1 MPSRTYC
8 AHDSMSRA
16 GPPVSSPAQRPTIV
30 STPSA
35 PMTTFARTVSSP
47 PGARS
52 PPAPRPSAAR
62 SMPPASVAV
71 RTAAPAAAACSAS
84 TASKRVR
91 SKIQAMSG
99 HATFTSV
106 SSGARMMTRVMRREA
121 QGAPSGSMNSR
132 KPGSPTPSA
141 QRTGAPTTGSR
152 SIRRTSSSG
161 AARLASAA
169 ATLPAGPAPT
179 TRMSRP
185 GIRDHREG
193 ADGARG
199 HALAAAGARLAI
211 DQQVLESE
219 VDRLGGAEGE
229 AQPAAVA
236 HGEVDD
242 GDLGG
247 QRACERGGRHGA
259 NASRRPETR
268 QASALFEV
276 TLFVSLVRSRPPNPS
291 PSDYVPIHWP
301 KLNFRGWSPANEIAV
316 DLGTANT
323 LIWVKGE
330 GIVLNEPSVVAIE
343 KSTGKIKGIG
353 LEAKRMLGRT
363 PDGILAVRP
372 LKDGVIA
379 DFDVTEKMLR
389 FFLKTII
396 DRHLF
401 RVKPKVIVCVP
412 SGITEVEK
420 RAVRDS
426 AQSAGAK
433 EVWMVAEP
441 MAAAIGVGLPVETP
455 TGNMVIDIGGG
466 TTEIAVIALSGIVS
480 DTSIRTGGDELDQ
493 AIVQFMRKNYNLLIG
508 EPTAEQIKIQIGSA
522 APVGE
527 EREMEVKGRDLVSG
541 IPKIVRVHSSEIR
554 EAVQEPIQQI
564 VDAVRRALEITP
576 PELASDIV
584 DRGIVMT
591 GGGALIR
598 GLDVLLQQETGL
610 PIHLDEDPMTCVV
623 RGTGRILDD
632 PEKYRNVLTT

>member
-1 MPSRTYC
+1 
-8 AHDSMSRA
+8 MSRA
-16 GPPVSSPAQRPTIV
+16 GTRVSRPAQRPTIA

-35 PMTTFARTVSSP
+35 AITTRARQVSSP
-47 PGARS
+47 VTPRRRTSQRPSGSHVMPAASVLTRSSAPRATARS
-52 PPAPRPSAAR
+52 AR
-62 SMPPASVAV
+62 NASN
-71 RTAAPAAAACSAS
+71 
-84 TASKRVR
+84 RVR
-91 SKIQAMSG
+91 SSIQAT
-99 HATFTSV
+99 ARPVTFTSV
-106 SSGARMMTRVMRREA
+106 SSGATNTICVILRAT
-121 QGAPSGSMNSR
+121 QGAPSGSANSR
-132 KPGSPTPSA
+132 SPASPTPSA
-141 QRTGAPTTGSR
+141 QRTGTPTPASR
-152 SIRRTSSSG
+152 SSNTTSSSG
-161 AARLASAA
+161 AARLASHA
-169 ATLPAGPAPT
+169 ATAPAGPAPMTSTSVSWVTRRPSPTRRRGRGRCTCDSQCRQPRLPPGRRAAGESLRGDKAAGT
-179 TRMSRP
+179 TRTGRTPGDPPRQSRGRP
-185 GIRDHREG
+185 APVAWANGS
-193 ADGARG
+193 RG
-199 HALAAAGARLAI
+199 RQG
-211 DQQVLESE
+211 
-219 VDRLGGAEGE
+219 
-229 AQPAAVA
+229 
-236 HGEVDD
+236 
-242 GDLGG
+242 
-247 QRACERGGRHGA
+247 
-259 NASRRPETR
+259 R
-268 QASALFEV
+268 QASALLGV
-276 TLFVSLVRSRPPNPS
+276 TLFISLMRSRAPPS
-291 PSDYVPIHWP
+291 RLSLDDLVPLRWP
-301 KLNFRGWSPANEIAV
+301 KWTLGAWSPANEIAV

-323 LIWVKGE
+323 LIYVKGE

-433 EVWMVAEP
+433 EVYMVAEP

-584 DRGIVMT
+584 DRGIVMA

-598 GLDVLLQQETGL
+598 GLDLLLQQETGL

-623 RGTGRILDD
+623 RGAGRILDA